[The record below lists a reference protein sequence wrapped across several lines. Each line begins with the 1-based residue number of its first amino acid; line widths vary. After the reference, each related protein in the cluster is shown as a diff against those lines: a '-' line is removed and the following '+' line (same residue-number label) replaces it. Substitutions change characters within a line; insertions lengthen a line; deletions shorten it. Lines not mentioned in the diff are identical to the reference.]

1 MRKISIA
8 ASILHKSTADIDA
21 VCKMYKENGID
32 GVDFGFDCYTAGNG
46 YRDKFFSS
54 QTIDELKAFFAPY
67 KEAFERHGIT
77 VVQTHPPF
85 PTVKFVS
92 NITTETLEEYNL
104 RALDAV
110 KKTIELTAF
119 FGCKYA
125 VVHPAHGVLDMEL
138 DEQKKANMKYYSQL
152 MDDARRHGVTICLE
166 NMWNRRNGGAIV
178 DSACSNPYEACDYID
193 TLNDMAGE
201 ELFGFCFDVGHANL
215 TGKNIRNDLRILGKR
230 VKVLHIHDTDKV
242 EDKHTLPYAYI
253 GSQGLSVTDYVG
265 LLAGLRDIDYEGNI
279 NFEIGNAF
287 KAFPTPTHPALCGL
301 VASIGKYFESEITPK
316 EV

>member
-32 GVDFGFDCYTAGNG
+32 GVDFGFDCYTASNG

-67 KEAFERHGIT
+67 KEAFDRHGIT

-92 NITTETLEEYNL
+92 NITSETLEEYNL

-230 VKVLHIHDTDKV
+230 VKVLHIHDTDKT

-265 LLAGLRDIDYEGNI
+265 FLAGLRDIGYEGNI

-301 VASIGKYFESEITPK
+301 VASIGRYFESEITPK
-316 EV
+316 EI

>member
-8 ASILHKSTADIDA
+8 SSILHKASTDIEA
-21 VCKMYKENGID
+21 VCAMYKANGID
-32 GVDFGFDCYTAGNG
+32 GVDFGFDCYTIGNG
-46 YRDKFFSS
+46 HRDRFFSGQS
-54 QTIDELKAFFAPY
+54 IDELKAFFTPY
-67 KEAFERHGIT
+67 KEAFERHGIE

-92 NITTETLEEYNL
+92 NITSETIEEYNL

-138 DEQKKANMKYYSQL
+138 DEQKKANMKYYSGL
-152 MDDARRHGVTICLE
+152 IDDARRHGVTICLE
-166 NMWNRRNGGAIV
+166 NMWNRRDGGAIV
-178 DSACSNPYEACDYID
+178 DSACSNPYEAVDYID

-215 TGKNIRNDLRILGKR
+215 TGKNMRNDLRILGKR
-230 VKVLHIHDTDKV
+230 VKVLHIHDTDKL
-242 EDKHTLPYAYI
+242 EDKHTLPYAYT

-265 LLAGLRDIDYEGNI
+265 FIAGLRDIGYEGNI

-287 KAFPTPTHPALCGL
+287 KAFPAPTHPALCAL
-301 VASIGKYFESEITPK
+301 VSSIGKYFESEIEK
-316 EV
+316 

>member
-8 ASILHKSTADIDA
+8 SSILHKSSTDINA

-32 GVDFGFDCYTAGNG
+32 GVDFGFDYYTTGNG
-46 YRDKFFSS
+46 HRDKFFSS
-54 QTIDELKAFFAPY
+54 QTIDELKAFFTPY
-67 KEAFERHGIT
+67 KEAFERHGIQ

-85 PTVKFVS
+85 PTFKFVDGKD
-92 NITTETLEEYNL
+92 ETKEEFNA

-125 VVHPAHGVLDMEL
+125 VVHPAHGVLYMDL
-138 DEQKKANMKYYSQL
+138 DEQKKANMKYYSQII
-152 MDDARRHGVTICLE
+152 DDARRNNVTICLE

-178 DSACSNPYEACDYID
+178 DSACSNAYEARDYID

-215 TGKNIRNDLRILGKR
+215 TGKNIRNDLRVLGKR
-230 VKVLHIHDTDKV
+230 VKALHIHDTDKL
-242 EDKHTLPYAYI
+242 EDKHTIPYAFLTSS
-253 GSQGLSVTDYVG
+253 GSPVTDYPG
-265 LLAGLRDIDYEGNI
+265 LLMGLKDIGYEGHI
-279 NFEIGNAF
+279 SFEIGNAF
-287 KAFPTPTHPALCGL
+287 KVFPAPTYPALCGL
-301 VASIGKYFESEITPK
+301 VSAIGKYLK
-316 EV
+316 AR

>member
-8 ASILHKSTADIDA
+8 SSILHKASADIDA

-32 GVDFGFDCYTAGNG
+32 GVDFGFDCYTVANG
-46 YRDKFFSS
+46 HRDRFFSGQS
-54 QTIDELKAFFAPY
+54 MDELKAFFTPY
-67 KEAFERHGIT
+67 KEAFERHGIE

-92 NITTETLEEYNL
+92 NITSETIEEYNL

-125 VVHPAHGVLDMEL
+125 VVHPAHGVLDMDL

-152 MDDARRHGVTICLE
+152 IDDARKFGVTICLE
-166 NMWNRRNGGAIV
+166 NMWNRRDGGAIV
-178 DSACSNPYEACDYID
+178 DSACSNPYEAVDYID

-201 ELFGFCFDVGHANL
+201 EIFAFCFDVGHANL
-215 TGKNIRNDLRILGKR
+215 TGKNIRNYLLTLGKR
-230 VKVLHIHDTDKV
+230 VKVLHIHDTDKL
-242 EDKHTLPYAYI
+242 EDRHTLPYAYI
-253 GSQGLSVTDYVG
+253 GTKGASVTDYVVF
-265 LLAGLRDIDYEGNI
+265 LSGLRDIGYEGHI
-279 NFEIGNAF
+279 SFEVGSAF
-287 KAFPTPTHPALCGL
+287 RVFPKPTHPALCSL
-301 VASIGKYFESEITPK
+301 FSSIGKYFISEIEK
-316 EV
+316 

>member
-8 ASILHKSTADIDA
+8 SSILHKADANIDA

-32 GVDFGFDCYTAGNG
+32 GVDFGFDCYTVSNG
-46 YRDKFFSS
+46 HRDKFFSG
-54 QTIDELKAFFAPY
+54 QTIDELKTFFTKY

-92 NITTETLEEYNL
+92 NITSETLEEYNL

-110 KKTIELTAF
+110 RKTIELTAF

-125 VVHPAHGVLDMEL
+125 VVHPAHGVLDMPL
-138 DEQKKANMKYYSQL
+138 DEQKKANMKYYAQL
-152 MDDARRHGVTICLE
+152 VDDARRHGVIICLE
-166 NMWNRRNGGAIV
+166 NMWNRRDGGAIV
-178 DSACSNPYEACDYID
+178 DSACSDPNEAVDYID

-201 ELFGFCFDVGHANL
+201 ELFAFCFDVGHANL
-215 TGKNIRNDLRILGKR
+215 TGKNMRNTLRTLGKR

-242 EDKHTLPYAYI
+242 EDKHTLPYAHT
-253 GSQGLSVTDYVG
+253 GSKGLSVTDYVG
-265 LLAGLRDIDYEGNI
+265 FLAGLRDIGYEGDV

-287 KAFPTPTHPALCGL
+287 KAFPAPTHPALCGL
-301 VASIGKYFESEITPK
+301 VASIGRYFESEITPK
-316 EV
+316 QV

>member
-32 GVDFGFDCYTAGNG
+32 GVDFGFDCYTAANG

-54 QTIDELKAFFAPY
+54 QTIEELKAFFAPY
-67 KEAFERHGIT
+67 KEAFDRHGIT

-92 NITTETLEEYNL
+92 NITSETLEEYNL

-152 MDDARRHGVTICLE
+152 MDDARRNGVTICLE

-230 VKVLHIHDTDKV
+230 VKVLHIHDTDKM

-265 LLAGLRDIDYEGNI
+265 FLAGLRDIGYEGNI